1 MMVHF
6 NEKCQTER
14 SNWSC
19 CHVLVL
25 WVLDVRSTVGAPD
38 WARVQFKIR
47 VLKRWKRFYIKH
59 TEGNIHTDVLH
70 YELCSDFS
78 VSLWISFQFH
88 RQHFSSVMF
97 WSCVISVEMSV
108 CAEEMLRNE
117 LCWFKGMNWIIWWII
132 RFNTFHVFIISLN
145 MWARFSEPAQCFR
158 SEPIDGKQTSQSS
171 HFIKTL
177 LSFTQRGLSLNCLL
191 YSYSFKLFFHA
202 DSCDLLLVLN
212 IIDQTDQCY
221 Q

>member
-145 MWARFSEPAQCFR
+145 MWAVSQNRLSVSDLNR
-158 SEPIDGKQTSQSS
+158 SMENKLHSRATSSKLCS
-171 HFIKTL
+171 ASPSGVH
-177 LSFTQRGLSLNCLL
+177 LSIVCCILIRLNC
-191 YSYSFKLFFHA
+191 FFTLIA
-202 DSCDLLLVLN
+202 VTC
-212 IIDQTDQCY
+212 C
-221 Q
+221 

>member
-1 MMVHF
+1 MKSVKQKEATEVVVMFWCFEFWTWDQLLVL
-6 NEKCQTER
+6 QTER
-14 SNWSC
+14 ESS
-19 CHVLVL
+19 L
-25 WVLDVRSTVGAPD
+25 
-38 WARVQFKIR
+38 R

-88 RQHFSSVMF
+88 RKNVSSVMF

-145 MWARFSEPAQCFR
+145 MWAVSQNRLSVSDLNRSMENKLTVEPLHQNSAQLHPAGF
-158 SEPIDGKQTSQSS
+158 ISQ
-171 HFIKTL
+171 
-177 LSFTQRGLSLNCLL
+177 
-191 YSYSFKLFFHA
+191 LFAVF
-202 DSCDLLLVLN
+202 LFV
-212 IIDQTDQCY
+212 
-221 Q
+221 

>member
-132 RFNTFHVFIISLN
+132 RFNTFHVFIISFN
-145 MWARFSEPAQCFR
+145 MWAVSQNRLSVSDLNWSMENKLHSRA
-158 SEPIDGKQTSQSS
+158 TSSKLCS
-171 HFIKTL
+171 ASPSGVY
-177 LSFTQRGLSLNCLL
+177 LSIVCCILIRLNC
-191 YSYSFKLFFHA
+191 FFTLIA
-202 DSCDLLLVLN
+202 VTC
-212 IIDQTDQCY
+212 C
-221 Q
+221 